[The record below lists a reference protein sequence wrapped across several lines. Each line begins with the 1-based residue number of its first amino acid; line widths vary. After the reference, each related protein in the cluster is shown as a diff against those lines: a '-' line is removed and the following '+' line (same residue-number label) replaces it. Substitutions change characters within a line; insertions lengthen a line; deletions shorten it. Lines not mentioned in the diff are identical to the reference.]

1 MHRSRIR
8 VVLVRPRH
16 PGNVGAAAR
25 AMKNM
30 GLERLVLVGT
40 PRFDADSAVTL
51 AVHARDVIDRC
62 RIVPT
67 LEETVSDCGLVVGT
81 TSRPTALRTGAR
93 SPRAAAPDILAAAGR
108 GEVALVFGP
117 EDHGLSN
124 QELALCQQVVSI
136 PASAAYASLNLAQS
150 VLLCAYELLLADDGC
165 AAMDAAL
172 AGASPRASGGR
183 LEFLYRRL
191 EELLLRIGFL
201 HAGNAVHMMRS
212 LRRILGRAALG
223 DHDVRILLGI
233 VRQMRWAADRAGM
246 SPDDAL
252 EHLDLAA
259 TDRVSDLPVGA
270 VRPGDG

>member
-1 MHRSRIR
+1 
-8 VVLVRPRH
+8 
-16 PGNVGAAAR
+16 
-25 AMKNM
+25 M
-30 GLERLVLVGT
+30 GLERLVLVGA
-40 PRFDADSAVTL
+40 PRFDADGAVTL
-51 AVHARDVIDRC
+51 AVHARDVIDHR
-62 RIVPT
+62 RMATT
-67 LEETVSDCGLVVGT
+67 LEEAVSDCSLVVGT
-81 TSRPTALRTGAR
+81 TSRPTVLRTGAR
-93 SPRAAAPDILAAAGR
+93 SPRAAAPEILAAAGR

-136 PASAAYASLNLAQS
+136 PASATYASLNLAQS
-150 VLLCAYELLLADDGC
+150 VLLCAYELLLADDKG
-165 AAMDAAL
+165 AGADAAL
-172 AGASPRASGGR
+172 AEASPRASCGR

-233 VRQMRWAADRAGM
+233 VRQMRWAAGRAGM
-246 SPDDAL
+246 SPEAAL

-259 TDRVSDLPVGA
+259 TDRVSDLPAGA
-270 VRPGDG
+270 GRPGDG